1 MAMIARNVFFKNG
14 KAALFL
20 LPICAL
26 LASQV
31 NASLLDPTLIGR
43 ELQKFARDG
52 LGVDEMQV
60 KAKSFPWVLLATS
73 YFCLGKLSM
82 ALLKIRLHM

>member
-1 MAMIARNVFFKNG
+1 MTAGNVSFKNE
-14 KAALFL
+14 KAALL
-20 LPICAL
+20 LLTVCAL
-26 LASQV
+26 LASQL
-31 NASLLDPTLIGR
+31 NASLLDPSLIGR

-73 YFCLGKLSM
+73 YFCLGKLSRW
-82 ALLKIRLHM
+82 LL